1 MKHISVLLSCLFIV
15 LLQVNFKPLGLSH
28 IITTF
33 LSITEVTALVSFKY
47 SIIFKMHS
55 GTRMNLNFL
64 YSLRDAR
71 KNIDGIQRLSG
82 LTRHN

>member
-1 MKHISVLLSCLFIV
+1 M
-15 LLQVNFKPLGLSH
+15 NFKPLGLSH

-33 LSITEVTALVSFKY
+33 LSITEVTAFVTFKY
-47 SIIFKMHS
+47 GIIFKTHL

-71 KNIDGIQRLSG
+71 KNIDGI
-82 LTRHN
+82 

>member
-1 MKHISVLLSCLFIV
+1 M
-15 LLQVNFKPLGLSH
+15 NFKPLGLSH

-33 LSITEVTALVSFKY
+33 LSITEVTAFVTFKY
-47 SIIFKMHS
+47 GIIFKMHL

-71 KNIDGIQRLSG
+71 KNIDGI
-82 LTRHN
+82 